1 MKCVLDNMLWIPHE
15 AIDNELLINI
25 RDELTVE
32 AFKMDEPAEIVE
44 LFEDDYVKNCIGVP
58 RAWGLERFG
67 EEIEVEDLTTYPN
80 LKWPDLQWPVGKYW
94 WPGQKEGVDAVVA
107 HFLDHG
113 DYGGLLEASCG
124 SGKTLM
130 SLAVAASLHTPV
142 LVTVHKGDLV
152 DQWHE
157 TLEEF
162 WPGLK
167 GGHVQQNKLEY
178 EGCHMVTAMA
188 QTLYSRGT
196 KIPQEFYKYFG
207 LMVNDEGHRYP
218 ARTFEQV
225 MRKPPARFR
234 LPVSATWRRIDGMNC
249 VWTMHA
255 GDVIHVVD
263 TPRLT
268 GDYVQIPWETTLKDE
283 QFRWAGSVSMPKFVT
298 AISKVELYNNW
309 LADNMHEAALAGRK
323 IVMVTDRTLQCE
335 VIKKKLAHRG
345 FTDVGLY
352 VGALKQPG
360 LKRPKKLTKEQLKEA
375 KNAQIILATYGMMG
389 EGTNIP
395 TLDTLFVATPHSE
408 IEQVVGRIQRP
419 VPKMRLLIVDPVFQT
434 KWNKRKGS
442 TRKKTYKKLGFIEK
456 GSE

>member
-1 MKCVLDNMLWIPHE
+1 MGHVLDNMLWIPHE
-15 AIDNELLINI
+15 AIDNELLINL
-25 RDELTVE
+25 RDDLTVE

-44 LFEDDYVKNCIGVP
+44 LYEDDYVKNAIGIP
-58 RAWGLERFG
+58 REFGLERYG
-67 EEIEVEDLTTYPN
+67 EEIEFEDLTVYPH
-80 LKWPDLQWPVGKYW
+80 LKWPDIQWPAGKDW
-94 WPGQKEGVDAVVA
+94 WEGQKEGVDAA
-107 HFLDHG
+107 YDHFISQG
-113 DYGGLLEASCG
+113 NYGGLLEAACG

-130 SLAVAASLHTPV
+130 SLATAARLHTPV

-188 QTLYSRGT
+188 QTLYSRGS
-196 KIPQEFYKYFG
+196 KIPKEFYQYFG
-207 LMVNDEGHRYP
+207 LAVNDEGHRYP

-225 MRKPPARFR
+225 MRRPYARYR
-234 LPVSATWRRIDGMNC
+234 MPVSATWRRTDGMTC
-249 VWTMHA
+249 VWQMHA
-255 GDVIHVVD
+255 GEVFHVVK

-268 GDYVQIPWETTLKDE
+268 GDYVQVPWETHLKDE
-283 QFRWAGSVSMPKFVT
+283 QFRWAGNVSMPKYVT
-298 AISKVELYNNW
+298 AIAKLEPYNQW
-309 LADNMHEAALAGRK
+309 LADNMHEAALSGRK
-323 IVMVTDRTLQCE
+323 IVLVTDRVIQCE
-335 VIKKKLAHRG
+335 TLHKKLAHRG
-345 FTDVGLY
+345 FTDVDYY
-352 VGALKQPG
+352 VGSLNK
-360 LKRPKKLTKEQLKEA
+360 KRRTKEQLKEA
-375 KNAQIILATYGMMG
+375 KKAQIILATYGMMG

-395 TLDTLFVATPHSE
+395 ELDTLFVGTPHSE

-442 TRKKTYKKLGFIEK
+442 ARKKTYKRLGFVEK
-456 GSE
+456 GRV